1 MLVQYHGLVALG
13 PDSVAANAYLSDA
26 RVLPCLV
33 RSAAYALA
41 AVVFGVMLVRVLWI
55 CSVVGPAHGCGVDL
69 PVVGGLGLLVARRC
83 YAGGRAPRRRSD
95 LDPRD
100 LHGSSCSWRRH

>member
-13 PDSVAANAYLSDA
+13 PDPTAANAYLSDA
-26 RVLPCLV
+26 RALPCLV
-33 RSAAYALA
+33 RSAVYALA
-41 AVVFGVMLVRVLWI
+41 AVVFGVMLVRTLQI
-55 CSVVGPAHGCGVDL
+55 CSVFGVADGCSVDL
-69 PVVGGLGLLVARRC
+69 PVVGGLGLLVARGC
-83 YAGGRAPRRRSD
+83 YAGGRAPRQRSG